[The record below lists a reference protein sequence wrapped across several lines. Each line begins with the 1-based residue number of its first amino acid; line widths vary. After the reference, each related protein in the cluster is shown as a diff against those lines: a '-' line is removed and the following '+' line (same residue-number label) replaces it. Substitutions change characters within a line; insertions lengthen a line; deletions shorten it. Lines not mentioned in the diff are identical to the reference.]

1 MSVSS
6 VKDVK
11 LAEQLPGFEEGDVIE
26 IKSVEVV
33 QTAVQGFRG
42 VRVSGTDQNGTEKAE
57 MLWLRPVVGSRSK
70 LGAFIAALGNDIDK
84 WVGKKV
90 KIITWRHRNR
100 EITVVG

>member
-1 MSVSS
+1 
-6 VKDVK
+6 
-11 LAEQLPGFEEGDVIE
+11 
-26 IKSVEVV
+26 
-33 QTAVQGFRG
+33 
-42 VRVSGTDQNGTEKAE
+42 

-100 EITVVG
+100 EIKVVE

>member
-1 MSVSS
+1 MSVRDVSE
-6 VKDVK
+6 VK
-11 LAEQLPGFEEGDVIE
+11 LAEQLPGFEEGDIIT
-26 IKSVEVV
+26 IKSVEIV

-70 LGAFIAALGNDIDK
+70 LGAFIAALGNDTDK

-100 EITVVG
+100 EVKVVE